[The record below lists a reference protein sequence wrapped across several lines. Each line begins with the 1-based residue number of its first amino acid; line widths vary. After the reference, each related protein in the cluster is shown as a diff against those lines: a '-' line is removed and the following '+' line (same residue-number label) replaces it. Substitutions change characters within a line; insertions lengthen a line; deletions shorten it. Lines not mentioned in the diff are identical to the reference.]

1 MGHLPPPLLHRPAPA
16 YVPEPAMTCRPT
28 FPAPALAP
36 PSSSHRTLPFT
47 MAAQHQHPLK
57 FNLTIDDF
65 DSLITYPN
73 QSHWATPDPSAGP
86 NATLAGW
93 FDETYHRTNITGAV
107 FEFKFKGSE
116 FFIFGAAGP
125 KYGAYEVDIDASKHV
140 RSAHALRNIGQYLLF
155 HQRGLEYKE
164 HLVKVTNL
172 GRRPKWDGTDLLV
185 DFVKTTVDVA
195 PAGKR
200 MRALFTPE
208 IGPRTCTTR
217 CSRAGTPRYTNGDGA
232 SVSLTFNA
240 TAIFIFG
247 DKTDRHGLYSVSLD
261 GGPPTLYN
269 GVSGCGG
276 AFAHACEKD
285 NTLAYFAANLDDR
298 EHTVTV
304 TNIPGELGAYFD
316 LDAIVLTS
324 ASVNKPMHSFEM
336 RESNGTQVQLTANI
350 FCIFVLWLILFV
362 LRPSICA

>member
-1 MGHLPPPLLHRPAPA
+1 MPTALHQR
-16 YVPEPAMTCRPT
+16 
-28 FPAPALAP
+28 
-36 PSSSHRTLPFT
+36 
-47 MAAQHQHPLK
+47 PLK

-65 DSLITYPN
+65 DSLVTYPN

-140 RSAHALRNIGQYLLF
+140 RSAHAWRNIEQYLLF

-172 GRRPKWDGTDLLV
+172 GRRRKWDGTDLLL

-195 PAGKR
+195 PQG
-200 MRALFTPE
+200 ALLTN
-208 IGPRTCTTR
+208 TTLEETD
-217 CSRAGTPRYTNGDGA
+217 SRLVYTGDWTENVYNPLFSGGYSRYTNGDGA

-285 NTLAYFAANLDDR
+285 NTLAYFAANLDNR

-324 ASVNKPMHSFEM
+324 ESAVVNDSAPVHVRSVEI
-336 RESNGTQVQLTANI
+336 RESSGTQVQLAANVL
-350 FCIFVLWLILFV
+350 CMFVLWLALFV
-362 LRPSICA
+362 LRPSVRA